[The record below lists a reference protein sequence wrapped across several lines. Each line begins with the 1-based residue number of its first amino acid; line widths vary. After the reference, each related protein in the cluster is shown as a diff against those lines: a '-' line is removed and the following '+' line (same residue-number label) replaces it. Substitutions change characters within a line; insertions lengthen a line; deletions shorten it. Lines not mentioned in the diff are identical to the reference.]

1 MPGQWAALVQSG
13 KDLEKAFDDAVSHF
27 NNQNAVALKN
37 GLSPNVVLKKVGH
50 PLASDLV
57 LGAANVMT
65 YIQQEWA
72 TDNPKF
78 HPHGASKHVDPVLGS
93 VHGVAEWDETKS
105 TGTCSFAACSRNSGT
120 HAAAAVAGPPTR
132 NRGLTDFRAR
142 AV

>member
-13 KDLEKAFDDAVSHF
+13 NDLEKAFDDAVSHF
-27 NNQNAVALKN
+27 NNQNAAALKN
-37 GLSPNVVLKKVGH
+37 ALSANVVLKKVGH

-78 HPHGASKHVDPVLGS
+78 HPHGASKRVDPLLGS
-93 VHGVAEWDETKS
+93 VHGVAEWDETKANVLVKDQIRYFFLFDQ
-105 TGTCSFAACSRNSGT
+105 TP
-120 HAAAAVAGPPTR
+120 AGVWQIIFLW
-132 NRGLTDFRAR
+132 GSQAL
-142 AV
+142 